1 MTNASLTPVLHTQA
15 DVEQLWRTLMQPLG
29 WSRRACWFAL
39 IGPDD
44 RPLTQ
49 LGEFE
54 DLPAQPPPE
63 ELAQAACLWRGLLD
77 EVLPRGRVALL
88 VCRPGR
94 GGPTAVDRG
103 VAAAFYDACREA
115 AVPLEVIHLA
125 TDEDIWPLPADE
137 VLSHSA

>member
-44 RPLTQ
+44 HPLPQ

-54 DLPAQPPPE
+54 DLPMQPPPE
-63 ELAQAACLWRGLLD
+63 DLAQAARLWRDLID
-77 EVLPRGRVALL
+77 EALPGGRIALL

-94 GGPTAVDRG
+94 GGPTPVDRRL
-103 VAAAFYDACREA
+103 AAGIYAACREV
-115 AVPLEVIHLA
+115 AVPVEVIHLA

-137 VLSHSA
+137 VLSRSA

>member
-44 RPLTQ
+44 HPLPQ

-63 ELAQAACLWRGLLD
+63 DLAQAARLWRSLLD
-77 EVLPRGRVALL
+77 EALPGGRVALL

-94 GGPTAVDRG
+94 GGPTPVDRG
-103 VAAAFYDACREA
+103 IAAAFYAACREA
-115 AVPLEVIHLA
+115 AVPVEVIHLA

-137 VLSHSA
+137 VLSRSA

>member
-44 RPLTQ
+44 HPLPQ

-63 ELAQAACLWRGLLD
+63 DLAQAARLWRDLLD
-77 EVLPRGRVALL
+77 EALPDGRVALL
-88 VCRPGR
+88 VCRPGH

-103 VAAAFYDACREA
+103 VAASIYAACREA
-115 AVPLEVIHLA
+115 AVPVEVIHLA

-137 VLSHSA
+137 VLSRSA